1 MEDPALARP
10 PSQKLTLMVPRQ
22 IVARA
27 KRAAKG
33 QDLDLQTFLRRC
45 IEGRLNQIEATK
57 RLWAADR

>member
-1 MEDPALARP
+1 
-10 PSQKLTLMVPRQ
+10 MVPRQ

-27 KRAAKG
+27 KRAARG

-57 RLWAADR
+57 RLWGTGR